1 MLRFNVT
8 PDEGGP
14 FILAAKRGLVL
25 SLFARKGWQK
35 VREKPGL
42 AAWLFPGNSSDED
55 DACARYPQREV
66 KTLEKLMAD
75 AHRTRFAVTFAS
87 GSAAYQVLLDEFLS
101 PGDHVIASNKLFVGA
116 FEAFQD
122 AGEPCQTDPF
132 PGENKKNSKDKK
144 ANPVIFLKVPAISL
158 CLSKVGAYVQL
169 PGLQMGLSHNVGTFV
184 ELVQRGNQQKSQA
197 PTEPH
202 SSETN

>member
-1 MLRFNVT
+1 
-8 PDEGGP
+8 
-14 FILAAKRGLVL
+14 
-25 SLFARKGWQK
+25 
-35 VREKPGL
+35 
-42 AAWLFPGNSSDED
+42 
-55 DACARYPQREV
+55 
-66 KTLEKLMAD
+66 MAD

-122 AGEPCQTDPF
+122 AGETCLVMNLDPF
-132 PGENKKNSKDKK
+132 PKTKRTAKTKKRTPPRKG
-144 ANPVIFLKVPAISL
+144 AAVIFLKVPAISL